1 MWRRYQHQISKKKKL
16 EKMCCRPDFWWKKC
30 DAGKNSP
37 EFPRKL
43 LSLCANLRYRACILY
58 LVIRPTCGLI
68 VWSAWTSSPSAH
80 ALCNFLVDLLPC
92 RFHSPRPPTSR
103 VVARV
108 CSLPS
113 PSLCWRTLETDTSF
127 TCSLCASARSPC
139 KHSRITACSK
149 KFRSFMFDYH
159 FTCAKLQYSHAL

>member
-1 MWRRYQHQISKKKKL
+1 
-16 EKMCCRPDFWWKKC
+16 MCCRPDFWWKKC

-103 VVARV
+103 VVALVR
-108 CSLPS
+108 SS
-113 PSLCWRTLETDTSF
+113 PSF
-127 TCSLCASARSPC
+127 SLCSRKFTSLAPRC
-139 KHSRITACSK
+139 NFRTRHSRVLPCLLVLAL
-149 KFRSFMFDYH
+149 RPL
-159 FTCAKLQYSHAL
+159 LQYAWDLHLRGGFTAKN